1 MGIFNKK
8 NEFEELNTIT
18 FGMAADAL
26 DAVKIVDEKM
36 QQFDDDSPV
45 VNAALVL
52 IPGYALGL
60 YLIMLTDS
68 YAKRRLGEISN
79 ASQQTFMNIVNEKFA
94 MAILNY
100 LIFEKHTTEEVA
112 RSNVESILGMA
123 RALYDRLATK
133 AVSKGGDI
141 LANMMEEAPMIMV
154 DDAVRYAQIAKDST
168 EADALLKIANRIAK
182 VFQKRYEE
190 KWLPF
195 LN

>member
-8 NEFEELNTIT
+8 NEYEELNTMT